1 METALQK
8 IEKQALEEIK
18 DYSTGKKYFV
28 SDFQERVRKKN
39 IKAKKRL
46 IGTGNEGALSG
57 LGAMEEEKKKTH
69 RLDKEY
75 DLSALKKGTKV
86 EMEHEKGVKNKKR
99 AHDMAEKTAKDHLDE
114 DPKYYDK
121 LEKIEESIKQYAALE
136 EGILQWLGLAKP
148 DKEIEPYLDYS
159 QPDGANQLYI
169 GAFPSIVRGEM
180 EDAKKKFDKIYN
192 MSIDAKQIMS
202 RNSPKEYSEL
212 TAGDNPFIIDT
223 YAIED
228 LDLDETTDAA
238 RIQEENIILTTAA
251 ELVARDVKAGLRVL
265 VVCSEGRNRSVATS
279 IVALRTLG
287 MNPQEAYQAIKAA
300 RAKTMDEVELIKAA
314 KENRRAKKMNKPIF
328 HINNKPHARFI
339 KFTGITPDKIEE
351 MVRRFLAKILH

>member
-1 METALQK
+1 MTTALEK

-18 DYSTGKKYFV
+18 DYSTRKKYFV

-57 LGAMEEEKKKTH
+57 LGEKKTH

-75 DLSALKKGTKV
+75 DLSALKKGTKI
-86 EMEHEKGVKNKKR
+86 EMEHETGITNKKR
-99 AHDMAEKTAKDHLDE
+99 AHNAAEKTAKDHLDE

-121 LEKIEESIKQYAALE
+121 LEKIEESIKEYIKLE

-159 QPDGANQLYI
+159 QPDTANQLYI
-169 GAFPSIVRGEM
+169 GSFPSIVRGEM

-192 MSIDAKQIMS
+192 MSIDAKQIMT
-202 RNSPKEYSEL
+202 RNSPKEYGEL
-212 TAGDNPFIIDT
+212 TEGDNPFIIDT

-228 LDLDETTDAA
+228 LDLDETTDAN
-238 RIQEENIILTTAA
+238 RIEQENTMLTTAA
-251 ELVARDVKAGLRVL
+251 NIVARDVKAGQRVL

-314 KENRRAKKMNKPIF
+314 KENRRAKKINKPVMQIGD
-328 HINNKPHARFI
+328 KPHARFMR
-339 KFTGITPDKIEE
+339 FAGITPEKIQE
-351 MVRRFLAKILH
+351 MVEKFLAKILR